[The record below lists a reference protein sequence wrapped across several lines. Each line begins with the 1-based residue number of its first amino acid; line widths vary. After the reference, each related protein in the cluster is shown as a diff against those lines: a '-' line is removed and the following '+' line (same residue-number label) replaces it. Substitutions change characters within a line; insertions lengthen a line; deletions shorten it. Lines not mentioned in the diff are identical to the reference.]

1 MRSGRARAK
10 AAFVLLAMMVVAA
23 PVLFAAGDPGTDEV
37 TFVMVPKLVHPF
49 YEPCYEGFEAAGE
62 FYGINTE
69 FEAPAQAE
77 VDLQV
82 KVIENL
88 ISRGVDGIAISAT
101 DDAGLSGVIDEA
113 IAAGITVI
121 TFDADAPSTNRLCY
135 VGTNNRAA
143 GRTAGEEMVRLLG
156 DDGGSVAM
164 LLATLG
170 APNLL
175 ERAEEFEG
183 ALDAAGPQYEVVAI
197 EGFESDLAQA
207 VNKTEALLQTFPD
220 MGAFF
225 GVSAYGS
232 PAAATVIKEQ
242 GRVGDVLV
250 GGFDDL
256 SETLDGIRDGS
267 IQYTLVQ
274 KTFNMGWISVEM
286 LRDAMNGETIPDNVD
301 TGVIIVNQANVD
313 SYMDEMKEEVL
324 EQ

>member
-1 MRSGRARAK
+1 MRGK
-10 AAFVLLAMMVVAA
+10 LGICVLLVIFV
-23 PVLFAAGDPGTDEV
+23 FALPLAFAGGGRESDEV

-62 FYGINTE
+62 HFGIKTE
-69 FEAPAQAE
+69 FEAPPKAE

-88 ISRGVDGIAISAT
+88 ISRGVQGIAISAT
-101 DDAGLSGVIDEA
+101 DDTGLKGVVDEA
-113 IAAGITVI
+113 IAAGIKVI

-143 GRTAGEEMVRLLG
+143 GGTAGEEMVALLG
-156 DDGGSVAM
+156 SKGGKVAL

-175 ERAEEFEG
+175 ERAEEFQK
-183 ALDAAGPQYEVVAI
+183 AFAQAGPQYKVVAV
-197 EGFESDLAQA
+197 EGFETDLAQA
-207 VNKTEALLQTFPD
+207 VNKTEALLQTYPD
-220 MGAFF
+220 MAAFF
-225 GVSAYGS
+225 GVSAYGG

-242 GRVGDVLV
+242 KKVGRVLV

-256 SETLDGIRDGS
+256 EETLEAIRDGS

-274 KTFNMGWISVEM
+274 KTFNMGWISVEK
-286 LRDAMNGETIPDNVD
+286 LKSAMNGESLSASYD
-301 TGVIIVNQANVD
+301 TGVIIVNKDNVD
-313 SYMDEMKEEVL
+313 SYMEEMKKEL
-324 EQ
+324 LSQ

>member
-1 MRSGRARAK
+1 MRNGSARRGIAL
-10 AAFVLLAMMVVAA
+10 VLLALMVLAA
-23 PVLFAAGDPGTDEV
+23 PALFAAGRAESDEV

-49 YEPCYEGFEAAGE
+49 YEPCYEGFKAAGE
-62 FYGINTE
+62 HYGINTE

-101 DDAGLSGVIDEA
+101 DDAGLKGVIDEA

-143 GRTAGEEMVRLLG
+143 GRTAGEEMVNLLG
-156 DDGGSVAM
+156 SKGGKVAM

-175 ERAEEFEG
+175 ERAEEFQG
-183 ALDAAGPQYEVVAI
+183 ALEAAGSQYQVVAI

-242 GRVGDVLV
+242 RKVGQVLV

-274 KTFNMGWISVEM
+274 KTFNMGWRSVEM
-286 LRDAMNGETIPDNVD
+286 LRDAMNGQTIPDNVD
-301 TGVIIVNQANVD
+301 TGVIIVNKGNVD
-313 SYMDEMKEEVL
+313 SYMEEMKEEVV
-324 EQ
+324 Q